1 MAATIRDVARAA
13 GVSTSTVSRVLN
25 QKGTISEE
33 TKQRIY
39 KAMEALNYVPN
50 DFARGLATGSPRVI
64 ALVIDVADVR
74 AYSNN
79 FFNNTVFGIE
89 TIAHRNDYN
98 LMIING
104 SPAFGGILSVE
115 RLVLSKKIDGVIFP
129 ISIANDY
136 LLRKMD
142 ELHFPCVILGRS
154 DEISGE
160 ANWVD
165 INNTQAGGAATRHL
179 LRNGYKSIGFLSDGE
194 DKLFNRDRI
203 TGYCRELAN
212 AGLSVDSSRILHG
225 EPTLDDGFEMA
236 AQLLEQPSPPDAVI
250 CSSDRLALGA
260 IRAARAKGLSVPRD
274 FGVLSFDNTPLTELA
289 EPAITSIDMDTFEQG
304 VQAAE
309 TLINQIEDPD
319 ASIRQI
325 MLATK
330 TVVRDST
337 NRNSTGVTND
347 LYERRDRK

>member
-39 KAMEALNYVPN
+39 QAMENLNYVPN

-89 TIAHRNDYN
+89 TTAHRNDYN

-104 SPAFGGILSVE
+104 APAFGGISSVE
-115 RLVLSKKIDGVIFP
+115 RLVMSKKIDGVIFP
-129 ISIANDY
+129 VSIVNAG
-136 LLRKMD
+136 LLKKLD
-142 ELHFPCVILGRS
+142 ELHFPCVVLGRS
-154 DEISGE
+154 EEISGE
-160 ANWVD
+160 VNWVD
-165 INNTQAGGAATRHL
+165 INNTQAGASATRHL
-179 LRNGYKSIGFLSDGE
+179 LRNGYQNIAFLSDGE
-194 DKLFNRDRI
+194 DKIFNQDRI
-203 TGYCRELAN
+203 TGYCRELSHNGLPVDQAMIVHVESSLD
-212 AGLSVDSSRILHG
+212 AGQKMISELLSL
-225 EPTLDDGFEMA
+225 P
-236 AQLLEQPSPPDAVI
+236 QPPDAVI

-260 IRAARAKGLSVPRD
+260 IRAAREKGLSVPRD
-274 FGVLSFDNTPLTELA
+274 FGVLSFDNTSLTELA
-289 EPAITSIDMDTFEQG
+289 EPSITSIDMDTFEQG

-309 TLINQIEDPD
+309 TLLNQIEDPD
-319 ASIRQI
+319 ISIRQI
-325 MLATK
+325 LLSTK
-330 TVVRDST
+330 TVVRTST
-337 NRNSTGVTND
+337 SRTHTEAA
-347 LYERRDRK
+347 YT